1 MIRLTGDYESEPTFT
16 PRLRCCTISKV
27 FLGSP
32 VSKRTVEKV
41 ILGNPVF
48 EFRRRKSHKI
58 KSQQRKIKDT
68 QRFATTR

>member
-32 VSKRTVEKV
+32 VSKRIVEKV
-41 ILGNPVF
+41 ILGSPVF
-48 EFRRRKSHKI
+48 ELEEERVI
-58 KSQQRKIKDT
+58 KSNHSSAKLRMH
-68 QRFATTR
+68 